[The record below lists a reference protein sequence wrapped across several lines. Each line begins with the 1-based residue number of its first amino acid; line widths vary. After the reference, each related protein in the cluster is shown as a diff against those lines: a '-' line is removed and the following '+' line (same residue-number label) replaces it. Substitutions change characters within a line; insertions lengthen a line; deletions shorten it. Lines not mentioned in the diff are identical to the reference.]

1 MDADSIRYVT
11 QGVIFLT
18 VGLGLLAWAIRR
30 RLKEPDRP
38 DKLDVRMIG
47 APLVLGLFL
56 IALGNG
62 CGR

>member
-1 MDADSIRYVT
+1 MDSDSIRYVT
-11 QGVIFLT
+11 LGTIFLA
-18 VGLGLLAWAIRR
+18 VGLGLLVWGIRR
-30 RLKEPDRP
+30 RVMEPHRP

-56 IALGNG
+56 LALGSG